1 MPPDRGGPSASGAPF
16 NPGTTILR
24 VTPRKQ
30 PLPWGASLRNF
41 GWELAARGSRQRRIW
56 VSRNHRNGSMA
67 AQSHASG
74 CARRGQRG
82 QRDASSSGI
91 AGRDGSPQLGT
102 RPCATLR
109 RPAHTS
115 ASPEKPHPLQPPP
128 EPGENAAGSP
138 SHRAGRD
145 LSPQP
150 GISTCLQGTEPP
162 PAPPLR
168 PRPHSCRSLFCP
180 RGTQTTGQG
189 INSGSAG
196 APLAQRSPVAS
207 VSDTEANKPR
217 GISAV
222 EEPSCPDTPKQR
234 SMAR

>member
-1 MPPDRGGPSASGAPF
+1 MPPDRGGPSAAGAPF
-16 NPGTTILR
+16 NPGTRILR

-41 GWELAARGSRQRRIW
+41 GWDLAARGSRPRRIW
-56 VSRNHRNGSMA
+56 VSRNYRNGSMA

-82 QRDASSSGI
+82 QRDTSSSGI

-102 RPCATLR
+102 RPHATLR

-138 SHRAGRD
+138 GRAGSVPAAWH
-145 LSPQP
+145 LHLPP
-150 GISTCLQGTEPP
+150 GNRTTSRSSSAPP
-162 PAPPLR
+162 PAQLPLSLLPPRDPNDR
-168 PRPHSCRSLFCP
+168 PGDKLWLCWGASGPAEP
-180 RGTQTTGQG
+180 RGVCLGHG
-189 INSGSAG
+189 G
-196 APLAQRSPVAS
+196 
-207 VSDTEANKPR
+207 
-217 GISAV
+217 
-222 EEPSCPDTPKQR
+222 
-234 SMAR
+234 